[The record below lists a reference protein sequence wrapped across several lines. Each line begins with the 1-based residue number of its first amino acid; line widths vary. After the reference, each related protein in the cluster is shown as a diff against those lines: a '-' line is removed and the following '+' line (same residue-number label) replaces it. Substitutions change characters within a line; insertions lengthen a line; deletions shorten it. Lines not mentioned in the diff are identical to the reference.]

1 MGRPPYPQ
9 KPAKYPLERTILC
22 STVKHNPRS
31 CCLANNAN
39 EVSVAY
45 THPQHNGGE
54 SIKLLRQEAGKW
66 LKKLREE
73 QGLSQSQLAAKIGV
87 DYYGFVSQ
95 IEAGRARVPPDRY
108 EVWAE
113 AMEMDAGE
121 FVRKLLRYYDPI
133 TYELAFARAN
143 PAQAEGV

>member
-1 MGRPPYPQ
+1 MGRTLYPP
-9 KPAKYPLERTILC
+9 KRAKYPLERTILC

-45 THPQHNGGE
+45 THPQHNAGE

-66 LKKLREE
+66 LRGLREAR
-73 QGLSQSQLAAKIGV
+73 GLSQRELATKIGV
-87 DYYGFVSQ
+87 DYYVFISQ
-95 IEAGRARVPPDRY
+95 IEAGRGRVPPDRY

-113 AMEMDAGE
+113 ALEMDAGE
-121 FVRKLLRYYDPI
+121 FVRHLMRFYDPI
-133 TYELAFARAN
+133 TFELAFARAN
-143 PAQAEGV
+143 PAQA

>member
-1 MGRPPYPQ
+1 MCQ
-9 KPAKYPLERTILC
+9 
-22 STVKHNPRS
+22 
-31 CCLANNAN
+31 LANTAN
-39 EVSVAY
+39 WMVPMYA
-45 THPQHNGGE
+45 HPQHNGGE

-113 AMEMDAGE
+113 AMEMDAGA

>member
-1 MGRPPYPQ
+1 MR
-9 KPAKYPLERTILC
+9 E
-22 STVKHNPRS
+22 
-31 CCLANNAN
+31 LANNAN
-39 EVSVAY
+39 WMVPMYA
-45 THPQHNGGE
+45 HPQHNGGE

-121 FVRKLLRYYDPI
+121 FVRKLLRFYDPI